1 MTFNSLVFYIKTHP
15 IIPIIKKKPKIA
27 PPIARTPNIIGPKI
41 VKNKRIQIIATTISS
56 AAPKNCNSKPFM
68 VNKKARIKPI
78 IRENVMI
85 LVILLFSN
93 FMELPPLTYL

>member
-1 MTFNSLVFYIKTHP
+1 MTFNSLISYIKNHP

-56 AAPKNCNSKPFM
+56 AAPTNCNSKPFI
-68 VNKKARIKPI
+68 VNKKNK
-78 IRENVMI
+78 NQTNYKKKCNG
-85 LVILLFSN
+85 FSYTI
-93 FMELPPLTYL
+93 FQ

>member
-1 MTFNSLVFYIKTHP
+1 MF
-15 IIPIIKKKPKIA
+15 IA
-27 PPIARTPNIIGPKI
+27 PPIAINPNIIGPKI
-41 VKNKRIQIIATTISS
+41 VKNERIQIIATKISS
-56 AAPKNCNSKPFM
+56 ATPKNYNSKTFM